1 MKIVLVQRIH
11 VQRDNA
17 SAEQMI
23 CVFMGIRTGLGNV
36 QMGNAD
42 AISIS

>member
-1 MKIVLVQRIH
+1 MKIVLVQLIH

-23 CVFMGIRTGLGNV
+23 SVLERGRIIMGNA

-42 AISIS
+42 LISI